1 VGEAHAA
8 RSQAHTPTGDRQWVR
23 LMRHVLKQH
32 RQQAVGE
39 AYAARSQA
47 HTPNNTRA
55 HEPIHMLTYP
65 AIQGLAQQYI
75 SLCV

>member
-1 VGEAHAA
+1 
-8 RSQAHTPTGDRQWVR
+8 
-23 LMRHVLKQH
+23 MRHVLKQH